1 MEKQRIAMNKSSEE
15 EKAYPIWIDHT
26 DKIVSFQSVEGFER
40 LCFSSQAEKLAFA
53 MEKCYAGYR
62 IQ

>member
-1 MEKQRIAMNKSSEE
+1 MNKSSEE

-26 DKIVSFQSVEGFER
+26 DKIVSFQSVEGFEQ